1 MQITLSNVKPVNVV
15 VKQTPVSNYYYDY
28 DHDVVKEVEI
38 AIQKL
43 VMPVKDSN
51 DEDPLTIDLTW

>member
-1 MQITLSNVKPVNVV
+1 MVAKQI
-15 VKQTPVSNYYYDY
+15 PVSNYYFDC
-28 DHDVVKEVEI
+28 DHVDVKEVEI

-43 VMPVKDSN
+43 AMPVKDSI